1 MLVGQES
8 QRRVKAEEENEGL
21 AAEIAGLRTKVAGL
35 TAELLAIQQFLV
47 VDRATFLA
55 EGRGQSAEMLRLK
68 SKGKGRKKEEEEEEE
83 SGDDKDGEGE
93 RAIGQSFGP
102 SVILFGLCRF
112 FVFFVFLEW
121 LLAHKGIILFVLIQ

>member
-1 MLVGQES
+1 LLVGQES

-55 EGRGQSAEMLRLK
+55 EGRGQLAEMLRLK
-68 SKGKGRKKEEEEEEE
+68 SKGKGREKEE

-93 RAIGQSFGP
+93 K
-102 SVILFGLCRF
+102 
-112 FVFFVFLEW
+112 E
-121 LLAHKGIILFVLIQ
+121 